1 MKPHIRNI
9 PTKPA
14 FLIALAAALLTA
26 TMAMATD
33 RLEVTVFAAAST
45 TNAITDINRLYEE
58 KGLGK
63 ITVSFAASSTLAKQI
78 DNGAPADIYISANVK
93 WMDYLMEREL
103 IEPTTRRDLLS
114 NRIVLIAP
122 SGRSHKDV
130 DITKGFDLAALLD
143 KGRLSM
149 GDPEHVPAGI
159 YGKKALISLG
169 VWDSVK
175 DMLAPAKDVRSA
187 LVLVERDEA
196 PIGLVYATDA
206 AITSKV
212 RVIGRFP
219 IDSHPPITYP
229 VAAIKGHDNEAVRQY
244 LDFLDLPEA
253 AAIFTQ
259 YGFSLR

>member
-1 MKPHIRNI
+1 MKTRIRN
-9 PTKPA
+9 
-14 FLIALAAALLTA
+14 FLMKSTVLAAAAVLLTVTA
-26 TMAMATD
+26 TMATE
-33 RLEVTVFAAAST
+33 RPEVTVFAAAST
-45 TNAITDINRLYEE
+45 TNAITDINRLYDE

-78 DNGAPADIYISANVK
+78 DNGAPADVYISANVK
-93 WMDYLMEREL
+93 WMDYLVERDL

-122 SGRSHKDV
+122 TGSRLGEV
-130 DITKGFDLAALLD
+130 NIAKGFALAALLD
-143 KGRLSM
+143 KGRLSL

-175 DMLAPAKDVRSA
+175 DKLAPAKDVRSA

-229 VAAIKGHDNEAVRQY
+229 VAAIKGHDNEAARRY
-244 LDFLDLPEA
+244 LDFLSSPEA
-253 AAIFTQ
+253 ATIFTR
-259 YGFSLR
+259 YGFSLQ